1 MTFSLTILLR
11 KVLIACIGVMVA
23 AATGYAATEYV
34 EGEALVTFKEAAD
47 LPAARQAL
55 QKHTLSLAKHFKE
68 LSEHRHRQTG
78 LVRWRGHTTAAL
90 IDELKQDASVET
102 VEPNYLRWATAS
114 VPTNC
119 ALFAQQWGL
128 QNTGQVVN
136 GAAGTA
142 GDDIRFV
149 SAWSLAQPAAGAVVV
164 AVIDTGVDYT
174 HPDLVS
180 NMWTNAGEIPGNGV
194 DDDGNGYVDDYYGY
208 DFADNLPDPM
218 DSGLHGTH
226 VSGTIAATGIP
237 SGVVGVNNQAKI
249 MALKASSDGNTLSD
263 DAVIEAIQYATMM
276 KGRGVNIVAINAS
289 FGGGGQ
295 SVVESAAIQSAGD
308 AGIIFCAAAG
318 NDSVNNDTTPTYP
331 ASYRLPNMIVVAASD
346 QNDALASFSNY
357 GITTV
362 DLAAPGVNI
371 LSTIPIAVGGTTAAV
386 SQASVTYAANGLTY
400 AGITTGITATVYDC
414 GTGTFPGNFPAGV
427 NGNIALIERGTSTFS
442 TKVSNAMAAGA
453 RAAIIYNNVTG
464 NFQGTLQYSNNWI
477 PAVSISQADGQTLQS
492 QLPTTVTVVN
502 SRDPTQIYQYLDGT
516 SMATPHVAGAVA
528 FAAMNYP
535 AETVAQRIQRILAN
549 VDAVAGLQTRVQTGG
564 RLNLSRTVTAID
576 TNPPAVSI
584 TSPADGAIY
593 TRAQTVTLTAS
604 ASDDTG
610 VTKVEFYDTGTL
622 KATDT
627 TTPYTYTWRFTS
639 ADDGA
644 HDWTARAYDAAGNVA
659 TSAVVTLTV
668 NIPVPCGGS
677 ANRTAPQAYVAG
689 SANHV
694 TISVVP
700 NNTVS
705 SYSLT
710 DTPPSGWSVTNIDN
724 GGSWDSVN
732 QQVTWG
738 PFADYTPR
746 SLDYDVLPPADT
758 TGVQCFAGTV
768 SFDTSSCAVT
778 GNDCISPVPPVTCAY
793 AVSPSSA
800 TFGTIGGSGNVNVT
814 TDGGC
819 AWTATSRAGWL
830 TITTG
835 NSGTGNGTVSY
846 SVAANTGATRSGT
859 LTIAGHSVTVSQAS
873 GCTYAGIAGST
884 NMPVSGGT
892 GSINVTTSASCD
904 WSAASTAPAWLH
916 VGGTGTGTGTGMV
929 NYTVDANAN
938 INARTG
944 AIVVQG
950 RVFTVNQAP
959 VICTY
964 TLAAPG
970 TNMPA
975 RGGSGTVTVN
985 VASPCPWVAISNTDW
1000 LQTASNGT
1008 GTGTG
1013 SVQFTVA
1020 ANTTTNARTGTL
1032 TVQNQSFIVSQPPEH
1047 SPVIIAG
1054 PVITNALLSVF
1065 DLAVVPAGTNLAFLV
1080 TATDADGDPLT
1091 YQWAFGDG
1099 TGSTEWMPWHTYE
1112 TNTCGTYTAT
1122 VVVADGVMPSPTGTL
1137 HVAVACQLNITHMQL
1152 KPNFARRNA
1161 DSCTLRATFVP
1172 GADFGSAGQPVTV
1185 DIGDGLV
1192 NFVLNKAGHGAGTN
1206 GTCTVS
1212 YNKGRGWTIAF
1223 ALKAGAWHQAWT
1235 GYDLLDA
1242 TIKKGVK
1249 VQVPVIVV
1257 IGNDAYAA
1265 DQPLTYTATAGK
1277 SGTAK

>member
-78 LVRWRGHTTAAL
+78 LVRWQGHTTAAL
-90 IDELKQDASVET
+90 IDELKQEASVET
-102 VEPNYLRWATAS
+102 VEPNYLRWASAAP
-114 VPTNC
+114 PTNDT
-119 ALFAQQWGL
+119 LFAQLWGL

-149 SAWSLAQPAAGAVVV
+149 NAWNSAQPAAGEVIV

-180 NMWTNAGEIPGNGV
+180 NMWTNAGEVAGNGV
-194 DDDGNGYVDDYYGY
+194 DDDGNGYIDDYYGY
-208 DFADNLPDPM
+208 DFVNSLPDPI

-226 VSGTIAATGIP
+226 VSGTIAATGNNDL
-237 SGVVGVNNQAKI
+237 GVVGVNPQAKI
-249 MALKASSDGNTLSD
+249 MALKASSDGNTFSD
-263 DAVIEAIQYATMM
+263 AAVIEAIQYATMM
-276 KGRGVNIVAINAS
+276 KNRGVNIVAINAS

-295 SVVESAAIQSAGD
+295 SVVERAAIQTAGD
-308 AGIIFCAAAG
+308 AGIVFCAAAG
-318 NDSVNNDTTPTYP
+318 NESANNDATPTYP
-331 ASYRLPNMIVVAASD
+331 ASYRLPNMIVVAATD
-346 QNDALASFSNY
+346 QNDALADFSNY

-371 LSTIPIAVGGTTAAV
+371 LSTIPVALGSTTAV
-386 SQASVTYAANGLTY
+386 VRRASVTYDANGLTY
-400 AGITTGITATVYDC
+400 AGITTGITATMYDC
-414 GTGTFPGNFPAGV
+414 GLGYPGDFPAAV
-427 NGNIALIERGTSTFS
+427 SGNIALISRGTLYFTD
-442 TKVSNAMAAGA
+442 KVSNAMAAGA
-453 RAAIIYNNVTG
+453 QAAIIYNNVAG

-492 QLPTTVTVVN
+492 LLPTTVTVVN
-502 SRDPTQIYQYLDGT
+502 SRDPTQVYQYLDGT

-535 AETVAQRIQRILAN
+535 AETVAQRIQRILGN
-549 VDAVAGLQTRVQTGG
+549 VDAVAGLQTLVHTGG
-564 RLNLSRTVTAID
+564 RLNLRRTVTVID
-576 TNPPAVSI
+576 TSPPAVSI
-584 TSPADGAIY
+584 TSPAGGTAY
-593 TRAQTVTLTAS
+593 TSAQTVTLTAS
-604 ASDDTG
+604 ASDNTG
-610 VTKVEFYDTGTL
+610 VAKVEFYDTGTL
-622 KATDT
+622 QGTDT
-627 TTPYTYTWRFTS
+627 TAPYTYAWGFTS

-644 HDWTARAYDAAGNVA
+644 HDWTARAYDDAGNVT

-668 NIPVPCGGS
+668 NISVPCGGS
-677 ANRTAPQAYVAG
+677 ANRTAPQDYVAG

-694 TISVVP
+694 TIAVVP

-738 PFADYTPR
+738 PFADHTTR
-746 SLDYDVLPPADT
+746 SLHYDVLPPAGS

-768 SFDTSSCAVT
+768 SFDAGSCAVT
-778 GNDCISPVPPVTCAY
+778 GNNCISPVPPVTCAY

-800 TFGTIGGSGNVNVT
+800 TFGTSGGSGNVNVT
-814 TDGGC
+814 TSASC
-819 AWTATSRAGWL
+819 AWTATSSAGWL
-830 TITTG
+830 TITAG

-846 SVAANTGATRSGT
+846 FVAANTGATRTGT
-859 LTIAGHSVTVSQAS
+859 LTIAGQSVTVSQAS
-873 GCTYAGIAGST
+873 GCTYALSAGST

-892 GSINVTTSASCD
+892 GSIAVTASTSCN

-916 VGGTGTGTGTGMV
+916 VGGTGTGTGTGV
-929 NYTVDANAN
+929 VDYTVDANAT
-938 INARTG
+938 INARTA

-975 RGGSGTVTVN
+975 RWGSGTVTVN

-1032 TVQNQSFIVSQPPEH
+1032 TVQNQSFVVSQPPEH

-1065 DLAVVPAGTNLAFLV
+1065 DLAVVPAGTNVAFLV
-1080 TATDADGDPLT
+1080 TAVDSDGDPLT

-1112 TNTCGTYTAT
+1112 TNTCGAYTAT

-1137 HVAVACQLNITHMQL
+1137 RVAVACQLNITQMQL
-1152 KPNFARRNA
+1152 KPNFAKRNA

-1185 DIGDGLV
+1185 DIGDALV
-1192 NFVLNKAGHGAGTN
+1192 NFVLNKTGHRAGTN

-1212 YNKGRGWTIAF
+1212 YNKRRGWTIAF

-1249 VQVPVIVV
+1249 V
-1257 IGNDAYAA
+1257 
-1265 DQPLTYTATAGK
+1265 
-1277 SGTAK
+1277 

>member
-55 QKHTLSLAKHFKE
+55 QKRTLSLAKHFKE

-90 IDELKQDASVET
+90 IDELKQVASVET
-102 VEPNYLRWATAS
+102 VEPNYLRWATAA

-128 QNTGQVVN
+128 QNTGQAVN
-136 GAAGTA
+136 GVAGTA

-149 SAWSLAQPAAGAVVV
+149 SAWNLAQPAAGGVVV

-174 HPDLVS
+174 HPDLIS
-180 NMWTNAGEIPGNGV
+180 NVWTNPGGIPG
-194 DDDGNGYVDDYYGY
+194 DSYVGDYYGY

-218 DSGLHGTH
+218 DSGYHGTH
-226 VSGTIAATGIP
+226 VAGTIAATGIP
-237 SGVVGVNNQAKI
+237 SGVVGVNNQARI

-263 DAVIEAIQYATMM
+263 DAIIEAIQYATMM
-276 KGRGVNIVAINAS
+276 KNGGVNVVAINAS

-308 AGIIFCAAAG
+308 AGIVFCAAAG
-318 NDSVNNDTTPTYP
+318 NDSANNDTTPTYP

-371 LSTIPIAVGGTTAAV
+371 SSTIPVAVGGTTAV
-386 SQASVTYAANGLTY
+386 VLRASVTYAANGLTY

-414 GTGTFPGNFPAGV
+414 GLGNPGDFPAAV
-427 NGNIALIERGTSTFS
+427 SGNIALIERGTLTFS
-442 TKVSNAMAAGA
+442 VKVSNAMAAGA
-453 RAAIIYNNVTG
+453 LAAIIYNNVAG
-464 NFQGTLQYSNNWI
+464 NFQGTLQYPTNWI
-477 PAVSISQADGQTLQS
+477 PAVSISQADGLTLQS
-492 QLPTTVTVVN
+492 LLPTTVTVVN
-502 SRDPTQIYQYLDGT
+502 SPDPTQIYEYLDGT

-535 AETVAQRIQRILAN
+535 AETVAQRIQRLLAN

-564 RLNLSRTVTAID
+564 RLNLSRTVTVTD
-576 TNPPAVSI
+576 TTPPAVSI
-584 TSPADGAIY
+584 TSPAGGTTY
-593 TRAQTVTLTAS
+593 TSAQTITLTAS
-604 ASDDTG
+604 ASDNIG
-610 VTKVEFYDTGTL
+610 VAKVEFYDTGTL
-622 KATDT
+622 KGTDT
-627 TTPYTYTWRFTS
+627 TAPYRYAWSFTS
-639 ADDGA
+639 AADGA
-644 HDWTARAYDAAGNVA
+644 HDWTARAYDAAGNVT

-668 NIPVPCGGS
+668 NILVPCGGS
-677 ANRTAPQAYVAG
+677 ANRTSPQAYVAG

-694 TISVVP
+694 TIAVVP
-700 NNTVS
+700 NSTVS

-724 GGSWDSVN
+724 GGGWDNVN

-738 PFADYTPR
+738 PFADHTPR
-746 SLDYDVLPPADT
+746 SLDYDVLPPSGT

-768 SFDTSSCAVT
+768 SFDDASNCAVT
-778 GNDCISPVPPVTCAY
+778 VNNCISPVPPVTCAY

-800 TFGTIGGSGNVNVT
+800 TFGASGGSSNMNVT
-814 TDGGC
+814 TSSSC

-830 TITTG
+830 TITAG
-835 NSGTGNGTVSY
+835 NSGTGNGAVSY
-846 SVAANTGATRSGT
+846 SVAANTGAARSGT
-859 LTIAGHSVTVSQAS
+859 LTIAGQSFTVSQAS
-873 GCTYAGIAGST
+873 GCTYALSAMST

-892 GSINVTTSASCD
+892 GSIGVTAGNGCS
-904 WSAASTAPAWLH
+904 WTAVSSNNWLH
-916 VGGTGTGTGTGMV
+916 TSSSGTGNGTV
-929 NYTVDANAN
+929 SYTVDANAN
-938 INARTG
+938 ISARTG
-944 AIVVQG
+944 TIVVQG
-950 RVFTVNQAP
+950 LVFTVNQAP

-975 RGGSGTVTVN
+975 RGGSAMVTVN
-985 VASPCPWVAISNTDW
+985 VASPCPWVAISDTDW
-1000 LQTASNGT
+1000 LQTTST

-1032 TVQNQSFIVSQPPEH
+1032 TVQNQSFTVSQPTEH

-1065 DLAVVPAGTNLAFLV
+1065 DLAVVTAGTNLAFLV
-1080 TATDADGDPLT
+1080 SAVDPDGDPLT

-1112 TNTCGTYTAT
+1112 TNTCGAYTAT

-1137 HVAVACQLNITHMQL
+1137 RVAVACQLNITQMQL

-1192 NFVLNKAGHGAGTN
+1192 NFVLNKTGHGAGTN

-1212 YNKGRGWTIAF
+1212 YNKQRGWTVAF

-1235 GYDLLDA
+1235 GYGLLDA
-1242 TIKKGVK
+1242 PIKKGVK

-1265 DQPLTYTATAGK
+1265 DQPLTYTATAGR